1 MSNLIWPLLMLLIG
15 LALLVAEVFL
25 PTGGVIGIVASALL
39 VVSLVMAFM
48 QSTMTGMSFLL
59 AEAVLVPA
67 AFALGLHLL
76 PRTPMAKR
84 AFLRPPD
91 ATDLDV
97 SHESPRLD
105 HLIGQFGRAL
115 TPLRPSG
122 MVDFDG
128 RRLDGVAEDG
138 LIPSGALVMAV
149 QARSGR
155 LIVRFAPEE
164 LLEPTSAVET

>member
-1 MSNLIWPLLMLLIG
+1 MSNLIWPLLTLTIG

-39 VVSLVMAFM
+39 IVSLVLGFT
-48 QSTMTGMSFLL
+48 QSVATGLGFLL
-59 AEAVLVPA
+59 AEALLVPA

-76 PRTPMAKR
+76 PRTPMARR

-91 ATDLDV
+91 AEDLDV
-97 SHESPRLD
+97 AHESPRLD

-128 RRLDGVAEDG
+128 RRLDALAEEG
-138 LIPSGALVMAV
+138 LIPSGALIRAV
-149 QARSGR
+149 RVRAGQLVVRSEPDQT
-155 LIVRFAPEE
+155 LDE
-164 LLEPTSAVET
+164 LLI

>member
-1 MSNLIWPLLMLLIG
+1 MSHLIWPLLTLTIG

-25 PTGGVIGIVASALL
+25 PTGGVIGVVAGALL
-39 VVSLVMAFM
+39 IVSLVLGFT
-48 QSTMTGMSFLL
+48 QSLTAGLGFLV

-67 AFALGLHLL
+67 AFALGLPLL

-91 ATDLDV
+91 ADDLDV
-97 SHESPRLD
+97 SHEGPRLD

-122 MVDFDG
+122 MVDF
-128 RRLDGVAEDG
+128 E
-138 LIPSGALVMAV
+138 
-149 QARSGR
+149 
-155 LIVRFAPEE
+155 
-164 LLEPTSAVET
+164 